1 MFYTFYSNTSS
12 GLYNYKEHIPFVCLL
27 FCCELNWSISSITMY
42 FAVWSTSVC
51 QAASELNIEIEFS
64 WNLILQRSPVININN
79 LFPTLYSLSCPIYW
93 VNFLLKNRTWQKSFL
108 TQLVAT
114 LNCNPA
120 LPSTK
125 TFHILTYWYTD
136 TVHSTELHATRLGL
150 APLCLLG
157 KSLENVFLF

>member
-42 FAVWSTSVC
+42 FAVWSTPVW
-51 QAASELNIEIEFS
+51 QAGSELNIEFS
-64 WNLILQRSPVININN
+64 WNLILQPNIVININN

-114 LNCNPA
+114 LNCNPG
-120 LPSTK
+120 LQSTK
-125 TFHILTYWYTD
+125 TFHILTQWCKYWY
-136 TVHSTELHATRLGL
+136 SNMLPCWFLSL
-150 APLCLLG
+150 LCLRR
-157 KSLENVFLF
+157 KSLENSFLF